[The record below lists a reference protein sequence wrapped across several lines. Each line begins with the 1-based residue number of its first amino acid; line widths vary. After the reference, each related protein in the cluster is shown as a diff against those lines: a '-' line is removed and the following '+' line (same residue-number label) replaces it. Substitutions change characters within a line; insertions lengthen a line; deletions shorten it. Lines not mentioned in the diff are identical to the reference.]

1 MRQPRD
7 PRPSASETELAAS
20 TTLSLFAAAEEEDR
34 ERRVFRV
41 AVAAAVV
48 FHLLL
53 ALVPLPKV
61 AAMDAAEPAKEHLV
75 VVQTPRFKPPVIQ
88 PEEQI
93 PPCQPFIV
101 PVPDATPD
109 DPEPIR
115 PLRAD
120 APDLEVPDIGLVED
134 LPAPP
139 PIDDGRPI
147 EIGGAVVRPIPIDT
161 AQPIYPE
168 IARRARIEGVV
179 LLSTILDKN
188 GRVTDVKVT
197 KDLPFGLGDAAA
209 AAVARWRYRPA
220 TLNGNPVAVYLQV
233 TVTFTLQ

>member
-1 MRQPRD
+1 M
-7 PRPSASETELAAS
+7 
-20 TTLSLFAAAEEEDR
+20 
-34 ERRVFRV
+34 
-41 AVAAAVV
+41 
-48 FHLLL
+48 
-53 ALVPLPKV
+53 PLPKV
-61 AAMDAAEPAKEHLV
+61 AAMDASAPPKEHLV
-75 VVQTPRFKPPVIQ
+75 VVQTPRFKPTVIQ

-93 PPCQPFIV
+93 PHQKPYIV

-147 EIGGAVVRPIPIDT
+147 EIGGAVVRPVPID
-161 AQPIYPE
+161 APQPIYPE

-179 LLSTILDKN
+179 LLSTILDKS

-233 TVTFTLQ
+233 TVTFTLQSDAPIHPIVPTSGPTRRGGTRWMNAWRSWSRLW

>member
-7 PRPSASETELAAS
+7 PRPAAPETALAGS
-20 TTLSLFAAAEEEDR
+20 PTLSLLVAADEEAR
-34 ERRVFRV
+34 ERRVFRT
-41 AVAAAVV
+41 AVTAAVV

-61 AAMDAAEPAKEHLV
+61 AAMDAAAAPKEHLV

-93 PPCQPFIV
+93 PQRQPFIV
-101 PVPDATPD
+101 PVPDSTPD

-115 PLRAD
+115 PLLAV
-120 APDLEVPDIGLVED
+120 APELDVPDIGLVED

-147 EIGGAVVRPIPIDT
+147 EIGGSVVRPVAID
-161 AQPIYPE
+161 APQPIYPE
-168 IARRARIEGVV
+168 IARRARIQGVV
-179 LLSTILDKN
+179 LLSTILDKT
-188 GRVTDVKVT
+188 GRVTEVKVT

-209 AAVARWRYRPA
+209 TAVARWRYRPA